1 MACEPIHLRVEEGG
15 LTTLQAASPPEVTF
29 GADEHLHVVVTD
41 YPDYAGAYEVTPSAT
56 EQVLATA
63 ETILYHDVVVAPIP
77 SNYGL
82 ITWNGSTI
90 TVS

>member
-1 MACEPIHLRVEEGG
+1 MASDPIHLRVEGNDAIA
-15 LTTLQAASPPEVTF
+15 LRTTEPAQATF
-29 GADEHLHVVVTD
+29 RVSEHLHVVVTD
-41 YPDYAGAYEVTPSAT
+41 YPDYAGAYEVTPSAQ

-82 ITWNGSTI
+82 ITWNGSII